1 LSSIIQ
7 PLRSIQFEQFELPE
21 DVSTTTSSTYSCDPE
36 GPFEN
41 SLMISVC
48 PMVWKQSDNIDEI
61 NRFLTVSNFK
71 KISFNRVTQI

>member
-1 LSSIIQ
+1 M
-7 PLRSIQFEQFELPE
+7 
-21 DVSTTTSSTYSCDPE
+21 YSCDPE

-61 NRFLTVSNFK
+61 NRCLAVSKFK
-71 KISFNRVTQI
+71 KIYVLF